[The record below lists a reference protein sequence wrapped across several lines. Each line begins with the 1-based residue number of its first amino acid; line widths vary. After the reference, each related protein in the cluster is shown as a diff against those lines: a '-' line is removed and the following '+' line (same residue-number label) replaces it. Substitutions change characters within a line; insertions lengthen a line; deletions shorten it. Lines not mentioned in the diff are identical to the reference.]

1 MEGVKRAPIYYLV
14 WVTFLAA
21 EQAFIQFLY
30 RKERGKFCLVV
41 LRFDVREEFVTM
53 LFISRFAG
61 QVEGHGSRIT

>member
-1 MEGVKRAPIYYLV
+1 MEGVKRAPIYYLM

-30 RKERGKFCLVV
+30 RKERGKFCSIVS
-41 LRFDVREEFVTM
+41 RFDVREEFVTM

-61 QVEGHGSRIT
+61 RVEGHGSRST